1 MTEKKWHYTFL
12 RISILLEITEST
24 KESLHQ
30 LTNAQSW
37 GLWQP
42 LVTVT
47 LPVTNVQFAKSMLGK
62 VP

>member
-37 GLWQP
+37 RLWQP